1 MLSLTQRQTSLVL
14 LAAGAAI
21 LITCVAHAKESAA
34 IVDKDLAI
42 WVDKQVQA
50 RQPSADDRRFD
61 QIGWVKDILEA
72 RRLSKEYN
80 RPVFLF
86 THDGRMNIGRC

>member
-1 MLSLTQRQTSLVL
+1 MLSLTQRQASMVL

-21 LITCVAHAKESAA
+21 LFTCFAHARESAA
-34 IVDKDLAI
+34 VADKDLAS

-50 RQPSADDRRFD
+50 RQPSANDRRFD

-72 RRLSKEYN
+72 RRLSTERN
-80 RPVFLF
+80 RPLFLF

>member
-1 MLSLTQRQTSLVL
+1 MVL
-14 LAAGAAI
+14 LAAGGAI
-21 LITCVAHAKESAA
+21 LLTCFAHARESATVA
-34 IVDKDLAI
+34 DKDLAS

-50 RQPSADDRRFD
+50 REPSAGDRRFD

-72 RRLSKEYN
+72 CRLSKEQN

>member
-1 MLSLTQRQTSLVL
+1 MVL
-14 LAAGAAI
+14 LAAGGAI
-21 LITCVAHAKESAA
+21 LLTCFAHARDSATVA
-34 IVDKDLAI
+34 DKDLAS

-50 RQPSADDRRFD
+50 RQPSSDDRRFD

-72 RRLSKEYN
+72 RRLSKEHN
-80 RPVFLF
+80 RPLFLF